1 MESYKL
7 FLCVLLSCI
16 ASNYSSSSNGPGV
29 APQTCGTNRFYC
41 QYSTQQ
47 CLPRTQRCIGSNVC
61 NNPNTGAEEL
71 CNEDPQNPGYYIV
84 ELGRANLG
92 FLGSRKRS
100 TDDQSS
106 ILEHQF
112 ITYRGFN
119 YEFGKSYRVQ
129 ILDIAVPI
137 YKYAGG
143 RDVKSTKPVCPSS
156 CTMEDANLFVEY
168 WRNDRKYNFIT
179 NNCQHFA
186 CALQDTLLHSPC
198 AQGRKRRQVDDND
211 LRQYI
216 DRQLRNCS
224 LVCCEERS
232 YSSRLTTDGF
242 VTMSVMITTLLI
254 VSQ

>member
-16 ASNYSSSSNGPGV
+16 ASNYSSSSSGAGV
-29 APQTCGTNRFYC
+29 APQTCGTDRFYC

-71 CNEDPQNPGYYIV
+71 CNEDPQNPGHYFV
-84 ELGRANLG
+84 ELAHANLG
-92 FLGSRKRS
+92 FSGSRKRS
-100 TDDQSS
+100 SG
-106 ILEHQF
+106 LNLRFEHQF
-112 ITYRGFN
+112 ITYRGFT
-119 YEFGKSYRVQ
+119 YEFGSSYGVQ
-129 ILDIAVPI
+129 VLDIADPI

-143 RDVKSTKPVCPSS
+143 RDVKSIEPVGSSS
-156 CTMEDANLFVEY
+156 CTMEDANLFVEH
-168 WRNDRKYNFIT
+168 WRNDEEYSLIF
-179 NNCQHFA
+179 NNCQDFA
-186 CALQDTLLHSPC
+186 SALQDTLLHSPC
-198 AQGRKRRQVDDND
+198 AQSRKRRQVDNSD